1 MRATMSIWFFAGI
14 MLLAYGIVIL
24 AAGLWELGHP
34 LAHPP
39 ALSAICMLQSGGE
52 RCWEYPAPS
61 TRLDSGR
68 GVSAPAIA
76 KQTMILQVKKDCG
89 FRYAKT
95 VNACI
100 DCWKPRLLSRTT
112 SPKKAERR

>member
-1 MRATMSIWFFAGI
+1 MRATMSIWFFAGV

-39 ALSAICMLQSGGE
+39 VSFPTARSYMVGSSACHIRWLLHRKVLAATLAFGPLRQALPLSATE
-52 RCWEYPAPS
+52 
-61 TRLDSGR
+61 
-68 GVSAPAIA
+68 
-76 KQTMILQVKKDCG
+76 KK
-89 FRYAKT
+89 RSVTYAKT

-100 DCWKPRLLSRTT
+100 DCWKPWFLSR
-112 SPKKAERR
+112 SPRQGR